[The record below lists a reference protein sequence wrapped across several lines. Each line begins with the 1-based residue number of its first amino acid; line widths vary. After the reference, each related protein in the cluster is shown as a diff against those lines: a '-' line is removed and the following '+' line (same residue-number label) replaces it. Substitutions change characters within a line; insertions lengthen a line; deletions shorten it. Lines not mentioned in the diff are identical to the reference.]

1 MDATQR
7 AARAYV
13 RGVIE
18 STGWSASE
26 LARRCG
32 VAPSTVNRFLHSERA
47 THSLSGR
54 TLAKVA
60 QASGLPLPAALGGA
74 EIPATAARMLPAGAR
89 PAALAGGR
97 DLPVRGRAEGGPD
110 GAVTL
115 DSEPI
120 DWTWRPAELQGA
132 RDAFAMFVTGTS
144 MGEVLPEGTTVFVH
158 PNLPPRPGDF
168 VVVEKTSHEALVK
181 RLVRRSQAGVTLR
194 QYDPAR
200 DFDIARRDI
209 HALYRVIGAAFP

>member
-18 STGWSASE
+18 SSGWSASE
-26 LARRCG
+26 LARRCA
-32 VAPSTVNRFLHSERA
+32 VAPSTFNRFLHSERA
-47 THSLSGR
+47 THTLSAR

-60 QASGLPLPAALGGA
+60 QASGVPLPAALGGA
-74 EIPATAARMLPAGAR
+74 GAPAAGARALPAGAR

-97 DLPVRGRAEGGPD
+97 DLPGRGRAEGGSD

-132 RDAFAMFVTGTS
+132 RDAFAMFVTGAS

-168 VVVEKTSHEALVK
+168 VVVEKNSHEALVK
-181 RLVRRSQAGVTLR
+181 RLVRRSQTGITLR

-200 DFDIARRDI
+200 DFDIPRRDI
-209 HALYRVIGAAFP
+209 RAIYRVIGAAFP